1 MFAEILCWDQ
11 YGGCWG
17 KKGAWSA
24 KVFLLLCAGFVLSY
38 KKEHNGWRSVRLG
51 PTNRTY
57 IAAGLMCGTQY
68 RFTLHAFN
76 RLGDSP
82 DSAVVEAKTNG
93 SGTCCVCV
101 QCVTRGCD
109 TPVMSLVT
117 AYNTPHTTC
126 YSFDTSLMVTVT
138 I

>member
-1 MFAEILCWDQ
+1 MADA
-11 YGGCWG
+11 GGRKERG
-17 KKGAWSA
+17 LQRF
-24 KVFLLLCAGFVLSY
+24 FLLLCAGFVLSY

-93 SGTCCVCV
+93 SGTCCVC
-101 QCVTRGCD
+101 
-109 TPVMSLVT
+109 
-117 AYNTPHTTC
+117 AKC
-126 YSFDTSLMVTVT
+126 YSRV
-138 I
+138 